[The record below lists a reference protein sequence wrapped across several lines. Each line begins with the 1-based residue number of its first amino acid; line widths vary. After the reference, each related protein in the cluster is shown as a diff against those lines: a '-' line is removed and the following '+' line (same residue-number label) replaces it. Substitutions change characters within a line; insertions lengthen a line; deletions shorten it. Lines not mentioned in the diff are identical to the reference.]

1 MSCREVVWYFNNFS
15 IYVFFS
21 DLNKI
26 KYLYENDINK
36 EEDMIY
42 NMMCSVGNINMKNHT
57 EVTLLLISSC
67 LSKSMQLQSLPFKPF
82 LTESSE
88 WPEQVD

>member
-1 MSCREVVWYFNNFS
+1 M
-15 IYVFFS
+15 FFS

-57 EVTLLLISSC
+57 EVTLLLI
-67 LSKSMQLQSLPFKPF
+67 
-82 LTESSE
+82 
-88 WPEQVD
+88 